1 MTTRRT
7 YSTEF
12 KREAVALVQT
22 SGKSLAEV
30 ERDLGLTHG
39 LLKHWVRDAKRDG
52 AAAFPGHGRLPANED
67 EVRRLRRENEIL
79 RQERDIL
86 KKAIAI
92 FSRHPPLSTDT

>member
-30 ERDLGLTHG
+30 ERELGLTHG
-39 LLKHWVRDAKRDG
+39 LLKHWMRDAKRAG
-52 AAAFPGHGRLPANED
+52 AASLAGRSVEVVLCILAITTIITPGH
-67 EVRRLRRENEIL
+67 
-79 RQERDIL
+79 
-86 KKAIAI
+86 
-92 FSRHPPLSTDT
+92 F